1 MRKKRG
7 AETPEREDGGGKRRA
22 INNRGIK
29 IGFTF
34 IYTESVGSVNT
45 RNMVRLEFNKKNH
58 RRSKRGA
65 RSHSVTTLLWVGV
78 IFTEKKRALASA
90 SICSP
95 PTPHPPSPPSLSFP
109 LHDCGPWYPPLLTGE
124 RSATRKWTHRPPRH
138 HTVRLC
144 RHSCRRG
151 RGRGRNL
158 NVTRRRVGVN
168 N

>member
-45 RNMVRLEFNKKNH
+45 RNMVRLKFNKKNH

-65 RSHSVTTLLWVGV
+65 RSHSVTTLL
-78 IFTEKKRALASA
+78 
-90 SICSP
+90 
-95 PTPHPPSPPSLSFP
+95 
-109 LHDCGPWYPPLLTGE
+109 
-124 RSATRKWTHRPPRH
+124 
-138 HTVRLC
+138 
-144 RHSCRRG
+144 
-151 RGRGRNL
+151 
-158 NVTRRRVGVN
+158 
-168 N
+168 